1 MSKKVSVRKQ
11 KATKV
16 KETMKAWPTYITWR
30 RVKNVLPFCLFS
42 VLTLTVG
49 AQTQPEYRLEV
60 GGGVGAVTYLGDF
73 NGNLLKGIQPMGS
86 LLVKYRFTP
95 RQAMA
100 LNVSYGQLKGEQKNV
115 NTYYP
120 NLTGYSFK
128 SSLVDVGLRYEYNF
142 WPFGTGEEYRGAK
155 RVTPYIFLGGG
166 VSIAKPNNGEA
177 KTVVAMNIPLG
188 GGVKY
193 KMADRLNLGVEWAIH
208 FSGTDLLDGV
218 KDPYGIETKG
228 LFKNT
233 DCYSQLRLSVTYDLW
248 AKCKTCHNDRD

>member
-1 MSKKVSVRKQ
+1 M
-11 KATKV
+11 
-16 KETMKAWPTYITWR
+16 
-30 RVKNVLPFCLFS
+30 
-42 VLTLTVG
+42 
-49 AQTQPEYRLEV
+49 
-60 GGGVGAVTYLGDF
+60 
-73 NGNLLKGIQPMGS
+73 
-86 LLVKYRFTP
+86 
-95 RQAMA
+95 
-100 LNVSYGQLKGEQKNV
+100 
-115 NTYYP
+115 
-120 NLTGYSFK
+120 
-128 SSLVDVGLRYEYNF
+128 DVGLRYEYNF

-193 KMADRLNLGVEWAIH
+193 K
-208 FSGTDLLDGV
+208 